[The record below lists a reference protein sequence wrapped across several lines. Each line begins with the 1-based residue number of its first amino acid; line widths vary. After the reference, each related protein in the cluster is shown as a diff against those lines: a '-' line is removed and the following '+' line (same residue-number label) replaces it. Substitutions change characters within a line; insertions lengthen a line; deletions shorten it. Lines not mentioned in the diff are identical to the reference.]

1 MKESKKWAAVIK
13 HGDYVG
19 GIDETKLKELERS
32 ALAIGDYET
41 DVHEITQDEMSW
53 VVDKEKA
60 EPEKWGM
67 LKYEHDE
74 QQTNNILKSSVQI
87 EDVDLSGSVER
98 MQNGFSQRIAD
109 LDINDNEDIDGDF
122 VPKKGDGEDIENG
135 FEEDALSKE
144 DEEVDVDFD

>member
-1 MKESKKWAAVIK
+1 
-13 HGDYVG
+13 
-19 GIDETKLKELERS
+19 
-32 ALAIGDYET
+32 
-41 DVHEITQDEMSW
+41 MSW